1 MSLDKFKKFQ
11 KEKED
16 IVVTVKRIW
25 GYTRVSS
32 KEQYNNYSLNEQ
44 EQDLKTICKK
54 K

>member
-32 KEQYNNYSLNEQ
+32 KEQ
-44 EQDLKTICKK
+44 
-54 K
+54 